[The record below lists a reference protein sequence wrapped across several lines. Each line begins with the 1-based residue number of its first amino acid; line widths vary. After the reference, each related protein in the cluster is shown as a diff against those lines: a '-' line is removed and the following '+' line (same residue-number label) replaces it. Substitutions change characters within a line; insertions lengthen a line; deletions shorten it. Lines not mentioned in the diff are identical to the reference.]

1 MCIITQVIC
10 ILTHKSALRL
20 SLPVCGVV
28 FFLKYRLP
36 VYPHSWIMMQLEG
49 WEREK
54 DGYPHTWQVKCSTV
68 DFLDAGGTVCLDAF
82 EFVPPWLSNIP
93 LHEWVCAW
101 MPVYTCYPVSYPG
114 SNAWSAADTPPTHT
128 RKPPT
133 PSLTA
138 APAVLQ
144 EGKKMG
150 QQSSTDLAAENP
162 NSSNNTSTPSTAHT
176 LKRSWDSAHT
186 ALTPCISSCSFR
198 HSVYTLESPQA
209 CLPAFLHEEM
219 DKTENV
225 PEAGGWG
232 QNTRVP
238 IYWSKCAFIYKDKI
252 R

>member
-93 LHEWVCAW
+93 LHEWVWAW

-114 SNAWSAADTPPTHT
+114 SNAWSAADTPPHTHVNLPPHHWQQLLQCCKKEKRWGSRAPLTLQQKTQTVPTILAHPRLLT
-128 RKPPT
+128 R
-133 PSLTA
+133 
-138 APAVLQ
+138 
-144 EGKKMG
+144 
-150 QQSSTDLAAENP
+150 
-162 NSSNNTSTPSTAHT
+162 
-176 LKRSWDSAHT
+176 
-186 ALTPCISSCSFR
+186 
-198 HSVYTLESPQA
+198 
-209 CLPAFLHEEM
+209 
-219 DKTENV
+219 
-225 PEAGGWG
+225 
-232 QNTRVP
+232 
-238 IYWSKCAFIYKDKI
+238 
-252 R
+252 

>member
-1 MCIITQVIC
+1 M
-10 ILTHKSALRL
+10 
-20 SLPVCGVV
+20 
-28 FFLKYRLP
+28 
-36 VYPHSWIMMQLEG
+36 YPHSWIMMQLEG

-144 EGKKMG
+144 EGKKME

>member
-1 MCIITQVIC
+1 MTEQYSPARMSLRMDARLYMLLC
-10 ILTHKSALRL
+10 ILPWQQCLVS
-20 SLPVCGVV
+20 
-28 FFLKYRLP
+28 
-36 VYPHSWIMMQLEG
+36 SW
-49 WEREK
+49 
-54 DGYPHTWQVKCSTV
+54 H
-68 DFLDAGGTVCLDAF
+68 
-82 EFVPPWLSNIP
+82 
-93 LHEWVCAW
+93 
-101 MPVYTCYPVSYPG
+101 
-114 SNAWSAADTPPTHT
+114 PPTHT

-238 IYWSKCAFIYKDKI
+238 IYWSKCAFIYKATRDREWNWVLPAGREINKHAHTQFYTVLCM

>member
-1 MCIITQVIC
+1 MLVARCVWMHLNLYLHDWAIFPCTNEFAHGCPFIHVTLYPTLAAMPGQQ
-10 ILTHKSALRL
+10 LT
-20 SLPVCGVV
+20 P
-28 FFLKYRLP
+28 
-36 VYPHSWIMMQLEG
+36 
-49 WEREK
+49 
-54 DGYPHTWQVKCSTV
+54 
-68 DFLDAGGTVCLDAF
+68 
-82 EFVPPWLSNIP
+82 
-93 LHEWVCAW
+93 
-101 MPVYTCYPVSYPG
+101 
-114 SNAWSAADTPPTHT
+114 PPTHT

-162 NSSNNTSTPSTAHT
+162 NSSNNTSTPSTAQT